1 MGAGRGTVAG
11 LVVNP
16 EAWRGRR
23 VLLTGH
29 TGFKGSWLALWLHAM
44 GAEVTGYA
52 LAPEGERSLYR
63 LAGVA
68 ETLTSIEAD
77 VRDAER
83 VRQAVDEHRPDVV
96 LHLAAQ
102 ALVRPS
108 YRQPLETYATN
119 VMGTANVLDAVRRA
133 ATPPS
138 VVLCVTSDK
147 CYLNRETDRP
157 YREDDPMGGADPYSS
172 SKGCAE
178 LVAAAYRQSYFPP
191 ERHAQHGVV
200 VASARA
206 GNVIGGGD
214 WATDR
219 LVVDVISAY
228 FDGGRPRIRNPRAVR
243 PWQFVLEP
251 LAGYLQVV
259 EHALSAPE
267 RAAGGWNFGPPLVD
281 CRPVEWVVDHLAEAW
296 GDGAG
301 WDRDEGEQPH
311 EAQLLLLD
319 AEKAR
324 SELEWR
330 PRYTLAEAITETVAW
345 YRALQRGEDM
355 AAFTRAQIAAYQ
367 RPAAGVA

>member
-1 MGAGRGTVAG
+1 MAG

-16 EAWRGRR
+16 DAWQGRR

-44 GAEVTGYA
+44 GAEVVGYA
-52 LAPEGERSLYR
+52 LPADGEHSLFR
-63 LAGVA
+63 IAGVA

-83 VRQAVDEHRPDVV
+83 LQLAMDEHRPDVV

-108 YRQPLETYATN
+108 YRLPLETYATN
-119 VMGTANVLDAVRRA
+119 VMGTANVLEAVRRSEV
-133 ATPPS
+133 PPS

-147 CYLNRETDRP
+147 CYLNRETERP
-157 YREDDPMGGADPYSS
+157 YREDDAMGGADPYSS

-178 LVAAAYRQSYFPP
+178 LVAAAYRQSFFPP
-191 ERHAQHGVV
+191 ERHAQHRVV

-228 FDGGRPRIRNPRAVR
+228 LEGGRPRIRNPRAVR

-251 LAGYLQVV
+251 LAGYLQIV
-259 EHALSAPE
+259 EHALIAPE

-296 GDGAG
+296 GAGAG
-301 WDRDEGEQPH
+301 WDRDVGEQPH

-319 AEKAR
+319 AAKAR
-324 SELEWR
+324 TEIAWR
-330 PRYTLAEAITETVAW
+330 PRYTLAEAIDATVAW
-345 YRALQRGEDM
+345 YRAFQRGEDM
-355 AAFTRAQIAAYQ
+355 AAFTRAQITTYQ
-367 RPAAGVA
+367 QLATASA